1 MRMITRNLYNS
12 AESTIWRIVML
23 NHHESLL
30 IITIMMNPYT
40 HTYIYI
46 HSIPP
51 KKDRRLFEVW
61 ILLFYPCFV
70 QELLWYTHTHCY
82 LQREAELVSKME
94 KLHGIYLHM
103 SRFPTFSNCS
113 TTFWELLYH
122 SVDGQHPAPVN
133 MVLEGKSMGR
143 FCSQKVKALE

>member
-30 IITIMMNPYT
+30 IITIMMNPYIHT
-40 HTYIYI
+40 YTYIYI
-46 HSIPP
+46 HSIPQ

-70 QELLWYTHTHCY
+70 QELLWYTHTHT
-82 LQREAELVSKME
+82 VIFKE
-94 KLHGIYLHM
+94 KPNWFPKWKSYTGFTSICPDFQH
-103 SRFPTFSNCS
+103 FPTVQPLFGS
-113 TTFWELLYH
+113 YYII
-122 SVDGQHPAPVN
+122 
-133 MVLEGKSMGR
+133 VLMDNILPRSIWSLKENRWAGFVLK
-143 FCSQKVKALE
+143 K